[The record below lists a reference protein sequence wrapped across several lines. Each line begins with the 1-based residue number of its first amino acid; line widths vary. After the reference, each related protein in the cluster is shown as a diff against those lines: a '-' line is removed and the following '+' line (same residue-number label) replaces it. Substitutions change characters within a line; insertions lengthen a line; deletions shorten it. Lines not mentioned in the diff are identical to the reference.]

1 MNDIYL
7 DWGGDLALSDSG
19 DLAVV
24 SGTSL
29 INQRVCR
36 RLLTNSGDYL
46 WNRTYGGGLSMFI
59 GTPLRP
65 YNLKA
70 VISSQLSL
78 EAALPATPP
87 PQVAIQLANSANGVV
102 VATVTYAD
110 PATNQTIQIDIPSS
124 RIL

>member
-19 DLAVV
+19 DIAVV
-24 SGTSL
+24 SGTTF

-36 RLLTNSGDYL
+36 RLLTNPGDYL
-46 WNRTYGGGLSMFI
+46 WSRTYGGGLSMFI
-59 GTPLRP
+59 GTPLSP

-78 EAALPATPP
+78 EAALPAIPP
-87 PQVAIQLANSANGVV
+87 PQVATRIVNSANGVV